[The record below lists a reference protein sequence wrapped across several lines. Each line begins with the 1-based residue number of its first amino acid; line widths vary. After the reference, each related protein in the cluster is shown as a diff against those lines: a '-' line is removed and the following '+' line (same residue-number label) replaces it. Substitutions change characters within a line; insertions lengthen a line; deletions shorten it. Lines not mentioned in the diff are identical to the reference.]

1 MATIL
6 LSDTFRAWLA
16 GLRDHRAK
24 ARITARIRAAGL
36 GHLGDVKPV
45 GTGIF
50 EMRIPYG
57 PGYRVYYIRRGEVTY
72 LLLCGGDK
80 PSQSRDIQRA
90 RAMAAKLDGIA

>member
-1 MATIL
+1 M

-24 ARITARIRAAGL
+24 ARVAARIRAAGL
-36 GHLGDVKPV
+36 GHLGDAKPV
-45 GTGIF
+45 GAGIF

-57 PGYRVYYIRRGEVTY
+57 PGYRVSHVRRGAVTY

-80 PSQSRDIQRA
+80 SSQNRDIQRA
-90 RAMAAKLDGIA
+90 RDMAAKLDGSA